1 VSRRER
7 CAYAPTSQPSRAS
20 SDCFTPWPLRV
31 DHTEVDAVADD
42 RRIGGIRSAGDDPTV
57 PQHALLHRA
66 KLGDRPLAV
75 QVATAG
81 DELHPDGARIE
92 PLERMTQHEVLRLRV
107 HLRAVMGPTDPRPA
121 DLDSTARSADVHEGG
136 PPDRP
141 TGALQDDREGDRR
154 VQRRDPLELPLEA
167 PDAPLQRGLW
177 RVAEELTVRGGE
189 EIRGVPWR
197 ERLERDAPT
206 LQHQWGNPH
215 GRRSS
220 YFVLDSAG
228 VAAVAG
234 LVSHR
239 AGVGPSGAVI
249 AMIAH
254 AVP

>member
-1 VSRRER
+1 MKVVRPIARPVLFR
-7 CAYAPTSQPSRAS
+7 TIAKATVAS
-20 SDCFTPWPLRV
+20 SAATRPSS
-31 DHTEVDAVADD
+31 
-42 RRIGGIRSAGDDPTV
+42 RSKPRT
-57 PQHALLHRA
+57 LHSS
-66 KLGDRPLAV
+66 G
-75 QVATAG
+75 
-81 DELHPDGARIE
+81 
-92 PLERMTQHEVLRLRV
+92 
-107 HLRAVMGPTDPRPA
+107 
-121 DLDSTARSADVHEGG
+121 
-136 PPDRP
+136 
-141 TGALQDDREGDRR
+141 
-154 VQRRDPLELPLEA
+154 
-167 PDAPLQRGLW
+167 GLW

-189 EIRGVPWR
+189 EIRAACRGASGSSEMLRP
-197 ERLERDAPT
+197 